1 MAKGVVFQHNADSLG
16 RHFNKHWHVYYGFYS
31 LLLLLCRPSEFST
44 SVLTLIHL
52 GQNTTKESHKKV
64 SLSVALAPSSSF
76 TFADVLSRVDKNT
89 FANFF
94 WGCYCFLGPK
104 NHCQVVVLLSL
115 CSDLFVSSS
124 TITKWISSPKKSMPY
139 AKLGYFVHD
148 LTHKEYQEYVKW
160 NQSTKESDW
169 IIADKL

>member
-1 MAKGVVFQHNADSLG
+1 MCTMVSIAAA
-16 RHFNKHWHVYYGFYS
+16 
-31 LLLLLCRPSEFST
+31 LLCRPSEFST

-94 WGCYCFLGPK
+94 LGCYCFLGPK

-115 CSDLFVSSS
+115 L
-124 TITKWISSPKKSMPY
+124 
-139 AKLGYFVHD
+139 
-148 LTHKEYQEYVKW
+148 
-160 NQSTKESDW
+160 
-169 IIADKL
+169 